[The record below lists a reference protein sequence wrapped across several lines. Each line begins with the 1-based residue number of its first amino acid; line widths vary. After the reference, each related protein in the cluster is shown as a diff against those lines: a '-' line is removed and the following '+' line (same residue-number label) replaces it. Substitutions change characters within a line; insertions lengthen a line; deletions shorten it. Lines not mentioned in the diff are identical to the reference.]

1 MKWSNL
7 PRLEERNNDFAVS
20 YSSRDR
26 GEIAP
31 ILEGMRARGYR
42 VFEYVD
48 DLARA
53 WGTKL
58 GKRLDEVF
66 SGSAALYVLFL
77 SPHYW
82 AGHWTRYEFEK
93 IALTSSRGTN
103 QDIVAFLLGEAKA
116 PEANSRCVVRRLG
129 EHRSKRSAISSHA
142 SLRPSRRCQAQRR
155 DQKRTSSQA
164 RPYAQLT
171 SRCFVSR
178 LTRGGTRA
186 ESRQS
191 SYAFPHHF
199 PTLSCSSS
207 DIWIPAL
214 STLLETA

>member
-103 QDIVAFLLGEAKA
+103 QDIVAFLLGGSEG
-116 PEANSRCVVRRLG
+116 PRSQLPLRRPAVG
-129 EHRSKRSAISSHA
+129 RAFDRSGVPFPRTQACG
-142 SLRPSRRCQAQRR
+142 RRGA
-155 DQKRTSSQA
+155 A
-164 RPYAQLT
+164 RHN
-171 SRCFVSR
+171 
-178 LTRGGTRA
+178 GGTRNVLPL
-186 ESRQS
+186 R
-191 SYAFPHHF
+191 HV
-199 PTLSCSSS
+199 PTHN
-207 DIWIPAL
+207 
-214 STLLETA
+214 